1 MAFAYLAGGCF
12 WCITPVF
19 ARHTG
24 VLGVKS
30 GYSGGC
36 EQNPTYEA
44 VKHQQT
50 DHRETIRVEYDP
62 EAVSFGELLELFLQN
77 TDPFDADGQFIDRGH
92 SYTLAVYWQSAA
104 EKQTAEEKLKRLEE
118 DSGKKTGVTIEPFD
132 TFWLAEEYHQD
143 YYRKNPEAFEEE
155 LISSGRKKP
164 DREIRIQNEMRS
176 AGQN

>member
-1 MAFAYLAGGCF
+1 MAFAYIAGGCF

-30 GYSGGC
+30 GYSGGR

-50 DHRETIRVEYDP
+50 GHRETIRVEYDP

-92 SYTLAVYWQSAA
+92 SYTLAVYWQTAA
-104 EKQTAEEKLKRLEE
+104 EKLLAAGLPFEIN
-118 DSGKKTGVTIEPFD
+118 TGAISRG
-132 TFWLAEEYHQD
+132 
-143 YYRKNPEAFEEE
+143 YRKEPY
-155 LISSGRKKP
+155 P
-164 DREIRIQNEMRS
+164 DRPILDWLKARGAALLLSSDSHRADTLAWQFDRW
-176 AGQN
+176 APLLDGARFFRL